1 MGIGFL
7 GKFLILFGLII
18 MLMGLMLTF
27 SKHIP
32 YLGRLPGD
40 IFYERGSVKIY
51 FPLMTSVLISIIL
64 TLVINLIIRR

>member
-32 YLGRLPGD
+32 YLGKLPGD

>member
-40 IFYERGSVKIY
+40 IFYEKGSVKIY

-64 TLVINLIIRR
+64 TVVINLIIRR